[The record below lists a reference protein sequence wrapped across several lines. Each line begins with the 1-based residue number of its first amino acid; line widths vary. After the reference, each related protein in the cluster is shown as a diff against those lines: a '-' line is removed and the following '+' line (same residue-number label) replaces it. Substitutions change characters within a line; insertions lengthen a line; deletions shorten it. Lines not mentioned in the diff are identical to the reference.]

1 MRPLVRKRLGR
12 ALALIP
18 VLGLLWALFIP
29 LPYVIVEPGPTFNV
43 LGKID
48 GKEVIERSDGVSEES
63 VGVLDMTTVS
73 AYGSPGNTPDF
84 WSLVQAYFSSD
95 KIILPL
101 DGIYPVGKTSEE
113 TKAEQAKQFQ
123 TAETDAI
130 EAAMHELNTGTFVP
144 AVEFNLGDVGGPS
157 GGLIFALGVI
167 DKLSPGQLT
176 GGKSIAGTGT
186 ISADGKVGPI
196 GGIRLKMLGAKR
208 AGDRYFLAPR
218 SNCSDVVGFEPAGL
232 TVIPVDTLRGALDVL
247 EVIAADG
254 DLSAFPVCSL
264 K

>member
-12 ALALIP
+12 VLALLPVLALI
-18 VLGLLWALFIP
+18 WALFVP
-29 LPYVIVEPGPTFNV
+29 LPYVIIEPGPTFNV

-48 GKEVIERSDGVSEES
+48 GKEVIERSDGFTEDS

-73 AYGSPGNTPDF
+73 SYGSPGNTPDF
-84 WSLVQAYFSSD
+84 WSLVQAFFSTD
-95 KIILPL
+95 KVILPL
-101 DGIYPVGKTSEE
+101 DSIYPMGKTSDE
-113 TKAEQAKQFQ
+113 TKSDQAKQFQ
-123 TAETDAI
+123 TAESDAI
-130 EAAMHELNTGTFVP
+130 SAALAEINTGTFVP
-144 AVEFNLGDVGGPS
+144 SVRFNLHDVGGPS

-196 GGIRLKMLGAKR
+196 GGIRLKMLGAKW

-232 TVIPVDTLRGALDVL
+232 TVIPVDTLSEALGVL
-247 EVIAADG
+247 KVIAADG

>member
-1 MRPLVRKRLGR
+1 MRPVIRKRLGR
-12 ALALIP
+12 ALASLP
-18 VLGLLWALFIP
+18 VLALIWALFVP

-48 GKEVIERSDGVSEES
+48 GKEVIERSDGFSEES

-73 AYGSPGNTPDF
+73 SYGSPGNTPDF
-84 WSLVQAYFSSD
+84 WSLVEAFFSTD
-95 KIILPL
+95 KVILPL
-101 DGIYPVGKTSEE
+101 DSIYPIGKTSDE
-113 TKAEQAKQFQ
+113 TKSEQATQFQ
-123 TAETDAI
+123 TAEDNAI
-130 EAAMHELNTGTFVP
+130 RAALH
-144 AVEFNLGDVGGPS
+144 EFNSGLGRPTVQINLDDVGGPS

-196 GGIRLKMLGAKR
+196 GGIRLKMLGAQR
-208 AGDRYFLAPR
+208 AGDRYFLAPK
-218 SNCSDVVGFEPAGL
+218 SNCNDVVGFEPPGL
-232 TVIPVDTLRGALDVL
+232 KVIPVETLRGALNVL
-247 EVIAADG
+247 DVIASDG
-254 DLSAFPVCSL
+254 DLSVFPVCSL